1 MSETPVGAETPL
13 TLEEIELVAF
23 DVETTGLYPERGDR
37 IVEIGAVRF
46 NLKGDE
52 IETFATLINPGRPV
66 GDSVNIHGITDLEL
80 VSAPDEYSALDSFTE
95 FLSNPAMGWKPTT
108 LLAHNAKFDRGFL
121 LEAVTRLEV
130 SRFGIDGKPATPT
143 VMPFV
148 CTMLMARRHIGY
160 GQSKSLANL
169 ALRYGIPTGTSHRA
183 LDDAR
188 TAMNLFMTFATQRR
202 EIKPGIRTLN
212 ELVTPGEWV

>member
-66 GDSVNIHGITDLEL
+66 GESVNIHGITDLEL
-80 VSAPDEYSALDSFTE
+80 VSAPDESTALVSFLNFVDQFTSA
-95 FLSNPAMGWKPTT
+95 NRKPSYIV
-108 LLAHNAKFDRGFL
+108 AHNAKFDKSFFVD
-121 LEAVTRLEV
+121 AV
-130 SRFGIDGKPATPT
+130 SRYMSNPKAS
-143 VMPFV
+143 PFV
-148 CTMLMARRHIGY
+148 CTMLMARRHVNFGA
-160 GQSKSLANL
+160 SKRLGDLA
-169 ALRYGIPTGTSHRA
+169 ARYRIETGKSHRA

-188 TAMNLFMTFATQRR
+188 TAMKLFMTFAKQRM
-202 EIKPGIRTLN
+202 EIRPGIRTLA
-212 ELVTPGEWV
+212 ELVGPGEWV

>member
-13 TLEEIELVAF
+13 TLEEIELIAF
-23 DVETTGLYPERGDR
+23 DVETTGLYPDRGDR

-46 NLKGDE
+46 NLKGEE
-52 IETFATLINPGRPV
+52 IETFATLVNPGRPV
-66 GDSVNIHGITDLEL
+66 GDSVNVHGITDLEL
-80 VSAPDEYSALDSFTE
+80 VSAPTEAHALTM
-95 FLSNPAMGWKPTT
+95 FLGFVDNPASGNWKPSRIV
-108 LLAHNAKFDRGFL
+108 AHNAKFDKSFL
-121 LEAVTRLEV
+121 ADAI
-130 SRFGIDGKPATPT
+130 SRYISTPEY
-143 VMPFV
+143 PLFA

-188 TAMNLFMTFATQRR
+188 TAMNLFMRFATQRR
-202 EIKPGIRTLN
+202 EMRPGIRKLS
-212 ELVTPGEWV
+212 ELVGPGEWV